1 MKIRKSNTSKIIFIL
16 LCPFICL
23 IIIFNPVTL
32 YTVGW
37 LSVKIM
43 GSMGNLFNSADPSI
57 SINIF
62 KNTPAWDLAK
72 AVNSQ
77 NIKKIN
83 QICSENKELIN
94 YREPLYGTP
103 LLYWA
108 IVNSKYNSAEILL
121 KNGADPDLMQR
132 ASNNTPLH
140 LAVGKRWKGKSID
153 MNENIKYTKLLLKY
167 GADPNIPYF
176 EESYDDRTVLMN
188 AIFTGDSKL
197 LVELLINNGADI
209 DARRNAGAT
218 AASLALRLK
227 RYTIAHYL
235 IVECHADIT
244 EACYDPMIDKNLYI
258 SRKEKIY
265 PVNILRDYS
274 WVFPLDSKEY
284 KLKQDIIAEF
294 KRQGVDYYAT
304 PISDRTKY
312 HIKYT
317 YPDNYEEMLEKF

>member
-1 MKIRKSNTSKIIFIL
+1 MKYNTSKIIFIL
-16 LCPFICL
+16 LCSFICL

-37 LSVKIM
+37 LSVKII
-43 GSMGNLFNSADPSI
+43 GSMGNSFNSADPSI
-57 SINIF
+57 SVNIF
-62 KNTPAWDLAK
+62 KDTPAWDLAK

-77 NIKKIN
+77 NIKKID
-83 QICSENKELIN
+83 QICSEHKELIN

-108 IVNSKYNSAEILL
+108 IANSKYNSAEILL

-132 ASNNTPLH
+132 ASNNTPLY
-140 LAVGKRWKGKSID
+140 LAVGKRWKDKSID
-153 MNENIKYTKLLLKY
+153 INENIKYTELLLKS
-167 GADPNIPYF
+167 GADPNIPYL
-176 EESYDDRTVLMN
+176 EESYDEITVLMN
-188 AIFTGDSKL
+188 AISTGDSKQ
-197 LVELLINNGADI
+197 LVELLINNGAYI
-209 DARRNAGAT
+209 NTQRNASTT
-218 AASLALRLK
+218 AASLALQLK

-235 IVECHADIT
+235 IAECHADIT
-244 EACYDPMIDKNLYI
+244 KPCYDPVRDKNLY
-258 SRKEKIY
+258 RPGQEKIY
-265 PVNILRDYS
+265 PVNILREQS
-274 WVFPLDSKEY
+274 WIFPLDSKEY

-304 PISDRTKY
+304 PIPDSTKY